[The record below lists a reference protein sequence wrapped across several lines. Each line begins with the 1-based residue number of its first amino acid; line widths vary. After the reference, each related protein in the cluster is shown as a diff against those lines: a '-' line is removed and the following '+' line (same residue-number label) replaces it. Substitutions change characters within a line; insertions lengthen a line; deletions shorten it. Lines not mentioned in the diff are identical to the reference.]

1 MFVYNQNRTYVPGE
15 GVVMDRKYVLK
26 NRKRFS
32 LFIMTAAVVFSL
44 LVISSTARGEDVVGH
59 PKTVIVEKGDTL
71 WDISREYGK
80 GTDVRRYIRK
90 IKEENNLKDGIIY
103 EGDVLVLPEPY

>member
-1 MFVYNQNRTYVPGE
+1 MFVYNIHTEQMFR
-15 GVVMDRKYVLK
+15 GVVMNRKYVLK

-32 LFIMTAAVVFSL
+32 IFIMTAAVIFSL
-44 LVISSTARGEDVVGH
+44 LLISSTARGEGVAEY
-59 PKTVIVEKGDTL
+59 PKTVIVKKGDTL

-90 IKEENNLKDGIIY
+90 IKEVNNLKDGVIY
-103 EGDVLVLPEPY
+103 EGDVLVLPELH